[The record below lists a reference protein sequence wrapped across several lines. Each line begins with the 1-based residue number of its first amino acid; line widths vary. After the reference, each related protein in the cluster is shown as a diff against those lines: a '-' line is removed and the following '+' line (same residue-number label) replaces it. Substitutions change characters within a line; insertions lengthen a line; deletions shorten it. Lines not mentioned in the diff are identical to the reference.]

1 MEGLIRGHDVDAAAL
16 NKSTN
21 PGSQSKQQIGRV
33 ARAREAV
40 DSMLKRWLVPAR
52 VCVCFIAKIGLERYN
67 MTLTCAMHYLGAR
80 ALGERF
86 GEFELGQA

>member
-1 MEGLIRGHDVDAAAL
+1 MIRGHDVDAAAL

-40 DSMLKRWLVPAR
+40 DNMLKRWLVPGFA
-52 VCVCFIAKIGLERYN
+52 CACAFSQNIGLERYR
-67 MTLTCAMHYLGAR
+67 TLTCAN
-80 ALGERF
+80 ALFRTPSVGGPVFDKFDLERV
-86 GEFELGQA
+86 

>member
-1 MEGLIRGHDVDAAAL
+1 MDAAAL

-40 DSMLKRWLVPAR
+40 DNMLKRWLVPACACVFSYRLRLNVSVLSYYVALTR
-52 VCVCFIAKIGLERYN
+52 VISCIGDPCVG
-67 MTLTCAMHYLGAR
+67 GPV
-80 ALGERF
+80 
-86 GEFELGQA
+86 